1 MKPSLN
7 QTVVFGR
14 ACAPGKQY
22 MKLKVGRS
30 QEGTPFVDLRS
41 GGTRGV
47 VITFSGFPL
56 RKCGRFSTLG
66 SLLESFLQGFRCI
79 CGDLARDP
87 SLENYTYPEMAEGQ
101 P

>member
-1 MKPSLN
+1 MGIVKPSLN
-7 QTVVFGR
+7 QRVVFGR

-47 VITFSGFPL
+47 AITFSGFPFENV
-56 RKCGRFSTLG
+56 GG
-66 SLLESFLQGFRCI
+66 SLH
-79 CGDLARDP
+79 
-87 SLENYTYPEMAEGQ
+87 
-101 P
+101 